1 MNDWIEYEAIIYAL
15 GGEVACPDC
24 GMGLLIPI
32 GTEDAQ
38 EATQRL
44 VCDVCDEVF
53 VVADG
58 EE

>member
-15 GGEVACPDC
+15 GGEVACPEC
-24 GMGLLIPI
+24 GIGILIPC
-32 GTEDAQ
+32 GEGEAQ
-38 EATQRL
+38 TL

>member
-15 GGEVACPDC
+15 GGDVACPDC
-24 GMGLLIPI
+24 GMGLLMPI
-32 GTEDAQ
+32 GTGYAQ
-38 EATQRL
+38 QDTQRL

>member
-32 GTEDAQ
+32 STGDAQ
-38 EATQRL
+38 EDAQRL

-53 VVADG
+53 VLTDS